1 MMVIREAKPA
11 DIAQWSAMRKALW
24 PESEDDHVAEINQYF
39 AGTSIDIVIAYLAEV
54 DAEVVGFIELNIRSF
69 AEGSR
74 NPRVPYVEG
83 WYIKPEYQGQGYGSQ
98 LMQQAEEWAL
108 GHGYS
113 ELASDTEIDN
123 HHSISLHK
131 RLGFRETE
139 RTVCFLKN
147 LQQH

>member
-1 MMVIREAKPA
+1 MVIRQATAA
-11 DIAQWSAMRKALW
+11 DMTQWSELRSALW
-24 PESEDDHVAEINQYF
+24 PDSDDNHVTELTNYF
-39 AGTSIDIVIAYLAEV
+39 AGTSTDIVITYLAEV
-54 DAEVVGFIELNIRSF
+54 DAEVIGFIELNIRNF

-83 WYIKPEYQGQGYGSQ
+83 WYIKPQYQGQGYGSR
-98 LMQQAEEWAL
+98 LMQQAEKWAL

-113 ELASDTEIDN
+113 ELASDAEIDN

-147 LQQH
+147 LKQQ